1 MAADGIKKVASKIV
15 AKEFAWKSRFKD
27 FRQEFGV
34 SLSEKKR
41 NVEHQSSSPKWVSP
55 RTGGESLDFG
65 VRQSKCASVR
75 RDGTFL
81 SPFHKNRKSTL

>member
-15 AKEFAWKSRFKD
+15 AKECAWKSRFKD

-41 NVEHQSSSPKWVSP
+41 NVEPEMAFP
-55 RTGGESLDFG
+55 PYRGGVFG
-65 VRQSKCASVR
+65 FR
-75 RDGTFL
+75 G
-81 SPFHKNRKSTL
+81 STI